1 MYRCGTVLRASQFF
15 EEGGNE
21 EKKYFVENPANNL
34 TRSVPLNISTVTT
47 RSPKPKG
54 GANAAPAPPGPGY
67 SQDRVPILAAE
78 VRGVLNS
85 RNELAAA
92 LAAFENSIYEEEE
105 EEGVGGVMLTQRSA
119 AVSAVAFGAS
129 LAAPELPPLLK
140 NPFNCGYCPQRR
152 QCATLH
158 AAVDGGCAE
167 SSGFDDKVILFYF
180 IYR

>member
-1 MYRCGTVLRASQFF
+1 MYDCVYVCTVVVLYVLRASQFF

-119 AVSAVAFGAS
+119 AVCQKAS
-129 LAAPELPPLLK
+129 LPSQAE
-140 NPFNCGYCPQRR
+140 GRR
-152 QCATLH
+152 
-158 AAVDGGCAE
+158 G
-167 SSGFDDKVILFYF
+167 I
-180 IYR
+180 